1 MHISVN
7 VNICDFQF
15 CTFNFPSHVAF
26 RSTDHMSMSR
36 CRCHGLEAGLARSS
50 TRTLGNAAPLSKL
63 RRSLISTLC
72 FDQADD
78 QCWRSAGSSQFA
90 RVVRGVD
97 LRSPCT
103 QLRMGSNPVAD
114 ISGWCHSVTKQC
126 FTLSSSNRV
135 CLNVRPLLVASS
147 CPASGLV
154 LSKGGAQ
161 ATLALLC
168 SALRGGAP
176 ARCLATH
183 KCHKCPLAV

>member
-1 MHISVN
+1 MCVYMHISVN
-7 VNICDFQF
+7 VNICDFKL

-50 TRTLGNAAPLSKL
+50 TRTLGNAALHSKL

-97 LRSPCT
+97 LRSTARKC
-103 QLRMGSNPVAD
+103 A
-114 ISGWCHSVTKQC
+114 W
-126 FTLSSSNRV
+126 
-135 CLNVRPLLVASS
+135 VRTP
-147 CPASGLV
+147 
-154 LSKGGAQ
+154 
-161 ATLALLC
+161 
-168 SALRGGAP
+168 
-176 ARCLATH
+176 
-183 KCHKCPLAV
+183 